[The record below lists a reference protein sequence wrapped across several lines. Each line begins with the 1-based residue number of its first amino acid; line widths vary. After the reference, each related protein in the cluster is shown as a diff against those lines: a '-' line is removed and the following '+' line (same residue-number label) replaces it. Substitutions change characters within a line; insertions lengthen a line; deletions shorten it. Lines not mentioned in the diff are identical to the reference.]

1 MFSVSGE
8 GELAGLMTYRK
19 FPIFRQEQLKP
30 PNRAWPPLSG
40 ERFVA
45 DFPERE

>member
-19 FPIFRQEQLKP
+19 FPIFRPEQLKP
-30 PNRAWPPLSG
+30 PKQGMA
-40 ERFVA
+40 A
-45 DFPERE
+45 AQQ